1 MGLHVP
7 SYTSTCR
14 ESQLYTPSNVY
25 SFGGSL
31 TAGFCS
37 RIWPDEVFISTMRS
51 RPACFSVLFIGR
63 HRSTTLTHSSALS
76 LDISTSRRGVLANRA
91 SFRFASLLLGLPRAY
106 ISVDTSPEQLQR
118 RAPGLAQ
125 ALASGAAPRRAAA
138 ACPQNV
144 RDMSVRHRL
153 TSAPLSRSSAQQRA
167 AAGTPGCCGR

>member
-37 RIWPDEVFISTMRS
+37 RIWPDDVFISTMRS

-91 SFRFASLLLGLPRAY
+91 SFRFASLQLGLPRAY

-138 ACPQNV
+138 ALPGA
-144 RDMSVRHRL
+144 RDGDMSVRQRRL
-153 TSAPLSRSSAQQRA
+153 HPRR
-167 AAGTPGCCGR
+167 

>member
-1 MGLHVP
+1 MCSKQRGMMPLRSSSPATPSIEKVLPVPVCPYAKTVPLKPVSTWVTMGLHVP

-63 HRSTTLTHSSALS
+63 HRSTTLTHSSE
-76 LDISTSRRGVLANRA
+76 LA
-91 SFRFASLLLGLPRAY
+91 
-106 ISVDTSPEQLQR
+106 D
-118 RAPGLAQ
+118 
-125 ALASGAAPRRAAA
+125 
-138 ACPQNV
+138 
-144 RDMSVRHRL
+144 
-153 TSAPLSRSSAQQRA
+153 
-167 AAGTPGCCGR
+167 AAGDAEVSVW

>member
-76 LDISTSRRGVLANRA
+76 LDITSRRAVLGTAA
-91 SFRFASLLLGLPRAY
+91 CFRFASLQLGLPRAY
-106 ISVDTSPEQLQR
+106 ISVDTSPEQLQHC
-118 RAPGLAQ
+118 APGLGL
-125 ALASGAAPRRAAA
+125 LAAPPLAEPPPPLPAAPRL
-138 ACPQNV
+138 
-144 RDMSVRHRL
+144 SERL
-153 TSAPLSRSSAQQRA
+153 S
-167 AAGTPGCCGR
+167 

>member
-76 LDISTSRRGVLANRA
+76 LDITAGCARNRR
-91 SFRFASLLLGLPRAY
+91 LLQIREPSA
-106 ISVDTSPEQLQR
+106 
-118 RAPGLAQ
+118 GLA
-125 ALASGAAPRRAAA
+125 ARLHISEARRPAASGCSAAR
-138 ACPQNV
+138 Q
-144 RDMSVRHRL
+144 
-153 TSAPLSRSSAQQRA
+153 T
-167 AAGTPGCCGR
+167 